1 MRLDSLNALPGLLPG
16 LFRGH
21 TLHFVDASSEHGRR
35 VVEYLF
41 PGVDAAAYDDFGLL
55 PQSIWVDAL
64 VIGDDYKSQ
73 VKALQRAFET
83 PGPGQLIHPWLGPM
97 MVMMDEPA
105 GISFSSREM
114 RVARISARF
123 KRVSPPA
130 MIASVL
136 SGLDEG
142 VTSLISASRAM
153 IGVVSSGISI
163 MRSAAVRRS
172 ARVLISA
179 AASVEPEP
187 DGYSLLP
194 RIRAALMS
202 ASPETPAVYSS
213 WLTTATVGLMSAV
226 EPPAVGAHQAAALS
240 PSARAKAAT
249 AISLS
254 AALTMAARSAP
265 SDADAALLLGAA
277 GELLA
282 GAARQ
287 TAHTD
292 FASRQDAAAYRRRLV
307 DALAALIEQTE
318 TIGVETYQS
327 SVSELIRSARRVSA
341 AVVTE
346 IHEVVGRLPSV
357 LSFSAAGTQDA
368 WQIAQHVAGDRP
380 SQIENVYL
388 DIVIRNRPS
397 HPAMLEAGSV
407 EVLEIR

>member
-55 PQSIWVDAL
+55 PQSVWVDAL

-123 KRVSPPA
+123 KRVLPQA
-130 MIASVL
+130 VITGLL
-136 SGLDEG
+136 SSLDES
-142 VTSLISASRAM
+142 VASLISAARAM
-153 IGVVSSGISI
+153 ISVVSSGISI
-163 MRSAAVRRS
+163 MHSAAVRRS

-187 DGYSLLP
+187 DGNTLVP
-194 RIRAALMS
+194 RIRAALAS
-202 ASPETPAVYSS
+202 AVPETPAVYSS
-213 WLTTATVGLMSAV
+213 WLTEAAAGLTSVV
-226 EPPAVGAHQAAALS
+226 EPSAVGAHQTAVS
-240 PSARAKAAT
+240 PPSARTKAAV
-249 AISLS
+249 AILLS
-254 AALTMAARSAP
+254 STLTDAARSAP

-287 TAHTD
+287 TAYAD
-292 FASRQDAAAYRRRLV
+292 FSSRPDATGYRTRLV
-307 DALAALIEQTE
+307 DALASLIEQTE
-318 TIGVETYQS
+318 TIEAETYQS
-327 SVSELIRSARRVSA
+327 AVSELIRSARRVSA
-341 AVVTE
+341 AIVIE
-346 IHEVVGRLPSV
+346 IHEVVGRLPGV
-357 LSFSAAGTQDA
+357 LSFSAGRPQDA
-368 WQIAQHVAGDRP
+368 WQVAQHVAGDRP
-380 SQIENVYL
+380 SQIEDVYL
-388 DIVIRNRPS
+388 DIVLRNRPN
-397 HPAMLEAGSV
+397 HPAMLEAGRV
-407 EVLEIR
+407 EVLEIG

>member
-21 TLHFVDASSEHGRR
+21 TLHFVNASSEHGRR
-35 VVEYLF
+35 LVEYLF

-64 VIGDDYKSQ
+64 IIGDDYKAQ

-97 MVMMDEPA
+97 MVMTDEPA
-105 GISFSSREM
+105 SVSFSSREM

-123 KRVSPPA
+123 KRVLPQTGITGV
-130 MIASVL
+130 M

-142 VTSLISASRAM
+142 VTSLISAARAT
-153 IGVVSSGISI
+153 ISVVSSGISI

-213 WLTTATVGLMSAV
+213 WLTTAAADLMSV
-226 EPPAVGAHQAAALS
+226 VVLPAVGAHQPPSLS

-254 AALTMAARSAP
+254 STLTSAARSAP

-287 TAHTD
+287 TAY
-292 FASRQDAAAYRRRLV
+292 AEYSSRQDATGFRGRIVETLSRLV
-307 DALAALIEQTE
+307 EQTE
-318 TIGVETYQS
+318 TVGTEAYQS
-327 SVSELIRSARRVSA
+327 AGSELIRSARRVSA
-341 AVVTE
+341 AIVVE

-357 LSFSAAGTQDA
+357 LSFSVSRPQDA

-380 SQIENVYL
+380 SRIDDVYL
-388 DIVIRNRPS
+388 DIINRNRPS

-407 EVLEIR
+407 EVLEIG